1 MVSSDRSGPSA
12 QTVLVSRHAADQ
24 YRDRVRPGL
33 DIDAAR
39 AELER
44 LRDTGE
50 VSSVA
55 PEWLNAANPAPHYLL
70 LGKDVVLP
78 VLPQGDGWI
87 ATTCVIQPTV
97 TPTRRAAK
105 SARKASL
112 ASSRRARRRTRF

>member
-1 MVSSDRSGPSA
+1 MSSDGAGPTA
-12 QTVLVSRHAADQ
+12 KTVLMSRHAADQ

-33 DIDAAR
+33 DVDAAR

-87 ATTCVIQPTV
+87 ATTCVARPTV
-97 TPTRRAAK
+97 TPARRAAK